1 MKGLVLAGLLAVS
14 ACSSD
19 LAPIPGTAVRIAQ
32 PEQGKDTDLKL
43 RIFTSETDCA
53 TLAPA
58 DLPHCLPW
66 VDRAS
71 GEVHL
76 AFRFFLGA
84 DPWPVPITREQIE
97 VLHQGSVIQ
106 EGQNEQSFDLV
117 PHDPVRAQQLF
128 VVLIDGSASMNEPA
142 RNPRI
147 ERVRAALLD
156 SDVIQAFFP
165 DQVRTG
171 VLLLAFAGANVRPVG
186 GEMKVVERPREYRRL
201 VQQQLRAEGGYTHL
215 YDAVQ
220 YATGPLLT
228 DVPAVRT
235 FLQAANAAP
244 TIVALTDGFNNEAS
258 DDTCGKNAPR
268 LESLLEHLVEVRR
281 GEGDLRTRPQVF
293 TVGLGR
299 PFHPSF
305 TLPERRERVDP
316 ALLCRRKYVNAPI
329 DGYLESV
336 GIDNASLTWIAD
348 AGGGRAYVKQDASG
362 LGEAFRAAAAER
374 YEWFEIRYRLD
385 PFHLRRSFR
394 TTLRLLAF
402 ANAEASVR
410 IHPSGWYDGP
420 PGARQADGWTAR
432 STLRQSVGLVL
443 PVLGL
448 LLALGLLPPAL
459 FNARRLLG
467 GRLRGRRS
475 GPPATRAP
483 APPGPPAQGS
493 PGSPPAPS
501 G

>member
-1 MKGLVLAGLLAVS
+1 
-14 ACSSD
+14 
-19 LAPIPGTAVRIAQ
+19 
-32 PEQGKDTDLKL
+32 
-43 RIFTSETDCA
+43 
-53 TLAPA
+53 
-58 DLPHCLPW
+58 
-66 VDRAS
+66 
-71 GEVHL
+71 
-76 AFRFFLGA
+76 
-84 DPWPVPITREQIE
+84 
-97 VLHQGSVIQ
+97 
-106 EGQNEQSFDLV
+106 
-117 PHDPVRAQQLF
+117 
-128 VVLIDGSASMNEPA
+128 
-142 RNPRI
+142 
-147 ERVRAALLD
+147 
-156 SDVIQAFFP
+156 
-165 DQVRTG
+165 
-171 VLLLAFAGANVRPVG
+171 
-186 GEMKVVERPREYRRL
+186 
-201 VQQQLRAEGGYTHL
+201 
-215 YDAVQ
+215 
-220 YATGPLLT
+220 
-228 DVPAVRT
+228 
-235 FLQAANAAP
+235 
-244 TIVALTDGFNNEAS
+244 
-258 DDTCGKNAPR
+258 
-268 LESLLEHLVEVRR
+268 VEVRR

-329 DGYLESV
+329 DGYLETV
-336 GIDNASLTWIAD
+336 GIDNASLAWIAD

-374 YEWFEIRYRLD
+374 HEWFEIRYRLD

-448 LLALGLLPPAL
+448 LLTLGLLPPAL
-459 FNARRLLG
+459 VNARRLLG

>member
-1 MKGLVLAGLLAVS
+1 MKRLLLVGLLAAV
-14 ACSSD
+14 ACTSD
-19 LAPIPGTAVRIAQ
+19 LSPVPGTGVRISQ

-43 RIFTSETDCA
+43 RIFTTETDCA
-53 TLAPA
+53 TLGPD
-58 DLPHCLPW
+58 DLAHCLPW

-84 DPWPVPITREQIE
+84 DPWPVPITRDQVE

-106 EGQNEQSFDLV
+106 EGQNDQSFNLV

-147 ERVRAALLD
+147 ERVRAALLEEG
-156 SDVIQAFFP
+156 VVRAFFP

-171 VLLLAFAGANVRPVG
+171 VLLLTFAGASVRPVG
-186 GEMKVVERPREYRRL
+186 GEMKVIERPREYRRL
-201 VQQQLRAEGGYTHL
+201 VQQALRAEGGYTHL
-215 YDAVQ
+215 YDAVR
-220 YATGPLLT
+220 YATGPLLS

-244 TIVALTDGFNNEAS
+244 TIVALTDGFNNEAR
-258 DDTCGKNAPR
+258 DDTCGRNATR
-268 LESLLEHLVEVRR
+268 LESLLEHLVEARR

-305 TLPERRERVDP
+305 DLPERRERVDP

-329 DGYLESV
+329 DGYLEAV

-348 AGGGRAYVKQDASG
+348 AGGGRVYVKQDASG
-362 LGEAFRAAAAER
+362 LGEAFQAAAAER

-410 IHPSGWYDGP
+410 IHPSGWLDGP
-420 PGARQADGWTAR
+420 PGVRQPDGWTAR
-432 STLRQSVGLVL
+432 STLRRTTALVL

-448 LLALGLLPPAL
+448 LLTLGLLPPAL
-459 FNARRLLG
+459 VNARRILG
-467 GRLRGRRS
+467 GRLRRGTTR
-475 GPPATRAP
+475 PPAAP
-483 APPGPPAQGS
+483 APPQAGTPSQGAPGNPP
-493 PGSPPAPS
+493 PPS